1 MPKFDKDLCAQRW
14 SLEAYT
20 GSCQLTQNDACD
32 GYEEVEVSM
41 RKDERVLSSHQK
53 FRKGATVASKLA
65 EVAAECSMPT
75 FRKKLEVLETIL
87 KHWKNGC
94 EVNVTVVRPSQ
105 QLHSPCDVEKVA
117 STSCPAG
124 DLQPLTE
131 APQTGVAVLPAPH
144 PGSERLFCGRGLPDN
159 SDSACPGS
167 ASSRNTQGSPSAS
180 STGKDCNTFKEQ
192 SQDSSAENS
201 FNQDC
206 TASASDPLERIKVPV
221 AMKKCGRPKGHMLTV
236 VGLPKKR
243 KRTTSQRPYAELTV
257 KEKKLVLLT
266 WLVGAEK
273 AAEAIRGKLL
283 DEEVVEQRPEK
294 IPDGIRDE
302 IVDVKLV
309 RRFFTNEAWQ
319 AVCMVV
325 DVKKVQEWQCNL
337 CKSKLDDSDSVLCDW
352 CLSWNHL
359 QCVGLK
365 QQPKAKLWKCS
376 ECACDLAC

>member
-1 MPKFDKDLCAQRW
+1 MQRMVYAKDEDEYKELYALLQKSAVKAVVDYFTTNWHSIYTEWIMGSKWSCGNFFNSTNNRCESMNSKLKQLVERFSSLEMFVERFFALVTTQRKEKTHRAAVLQQKRTVIVGGDMASKLYARLLTPYAFDRVQVELNASVVAAEKIKDAFDSGKIFATTEDCSCAFKQAMLLPCRHIFFLREASNMPKFDKDLCAQRW

-32 GYEEVEVSM
+32 GYDEVEVSM

-75 FRKKLEVLETIL
+75 FRKNLEVLETIL

-124 DLQPLTE
+124 DLHPLTE

-167 ASSRNTQGSPSAS
+167 ASSRNT
-180 STGKDCNTFKEQ
+180 
-192 SQDSSAENS
+192 
-201 FNQDC
+201 
-206 TASASDPLERIKVPV
+206 
-221 AMKKCGRPKGHMLTV
+221 
-236 VGLPKKR
+236 
-243 KRTTSQRPYAELTV
+243 
-257 KEKKLVLLT
+257 
-266 WLVGAEK
+266 
-273 AAEAIRGKLL
+273 
-283 DEEVVEQRPEK
+283 
-294 IPDGIRDE
+294 
-302 IVDVKLV
+302 
-309 RRFFTNEAWQ
+309 
-319 AVCMVV
+319 
-325 DVKKVQEWQCNL
+325 
-337 CKSKLDDSDSVLCDW
+337 
-352 CLSWNHL
+352 
-359 QCVGLK
+359 
-365 QQPKAKLWKCS
+365 
-376 ECACDLAC
+376 